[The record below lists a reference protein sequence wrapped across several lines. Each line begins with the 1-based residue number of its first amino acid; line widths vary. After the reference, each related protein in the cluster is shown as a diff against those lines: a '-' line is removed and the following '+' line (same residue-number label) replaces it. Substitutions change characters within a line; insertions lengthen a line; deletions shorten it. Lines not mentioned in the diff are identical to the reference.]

1 MTRRKSLS
9 VAIALSVASACAFAV
24 EIDVPDLESRIR
36 NSGAAIPQAAMP
48 ALAKPA
54 PAPLPTPV
62 PQVSSPTVI
71 PPAAEPAPTAASSPE
86 ASPPEVSGPPPV
98 TGHVAVAAGRP
109 GLIGG
114 NISVSRESEPGSSL
128 GFAVDFSHDSVS
140 DFGPSSGPSNPD
152 PGYYAKKTSLSAA
165 IFGGPDGSSWKLS
178 ADVFERTDGLQGKNP
193 EYSGLTRRDMAFLAD
208 SGPIRLGDGPFAWS
222 AALSGDVFSSG
233 ADKPGTLPPA
243 TAIPGY
249 AGYSL
254 DPSLSLSFAR
264 GAFKALLTGRYSYN
278 AVVDSREAQAGRGTL
293 SLSYAI
299 GKFLLAADVSAHADA
314 ADGFLAP
321 FGAAV
326 VWESADLPL
335 RRVSLA
341 GGLSS
346 DRVSS
351 RDLADE
357 NPFILL
363 SGKPV
368 WQADWNGSLSARLV
382 PLDALT
388 IDAGAIFRASLPGR
402 GILAVSDGLAPGNLF
417 VVSRLERKSLVAS
430 ARGNWEAEGWNLAAE
445 YEGEWLDRAW
455 RESLH
460 SLTASGTVRDAST
473 RSVWSASASSRFF
486 LDAWLMPEI
495 SITGTFRPV
504 KALAISLLV
513 SDLVPLATGSRRT
526 LKGPYVSSLGAVA
539 LSARID
545 F

>member
-1 MTRRKSLS
+1 MTRKKI
-9 VAIALSVASACAFAV
+9 VTIAFALASACAFAV

-62 PQVSSPTVI
+62 PEAAAPTVAPI
-71 PPAAEPAPTAASSPE
+71 AAESAPTPAVAAAPE
-86 ASPPEVSGPPPV
+86 ASVPAESGTPPV
-98 TGHVAVAAGRP
+98 VGHVAVAAGRP

-114 NISVSRESEPGSSL
+114 NISVSRESGTEPGSSL
-128 GFAVDFSHDSVS
+128 GFAVDFSHDSVA
-140 DFGPSSGPSNPD
+140 DFGPSSGFSN
-152 PGYYAKKTSLSAA
+152 PGYYSKKTSLSAA
-165 IFGGPDGSSWKLS
+165 LFGGPDGSSWKLS
-178 ADVFERTDGLQGKNP
+178 ADVSERTDGLQGQNA
-193 EYSGLTRRDMAFLAD
+193 EYSSLTRRDMAFLAD
-208 SGPIRLGDGPFAWS
+208 SGSIRLGDGPFAWS

-233 ADKPGTLPPA
+233 ADKPGTLPPT

-254 DPSLSLSFAR
+254 DPSLSISFAQ

-278 AVVDSREAQAGRGTL
+278 AVVESPEAQAGRGTL

-299 GKFLLAADVSAHADA
+299 GQFLLAADVSAHGDGD
-314 ADGFLAP
+314 DGFLAP
-321 FGAAV
+321 FSAAV
-326 VWESADLPL
+326 VWENADIPL

-341 GGLSS
+341 GGLSV
-346 DRVSS
+346 DRVSCL
-351 RDLADE
+351 DLADE

-382 PLDALT
+382 PFDALSL
-388 IDAGAIFRASLPGR
+388 DAGAVFRASLPGR
-402 GILAVSDGLAPGNLF
+402 GMLAVSDDLAPGNLYA
-417 VVSRLERKSLVAS
+417 VSRLERKSLVAS
-430 ARGNWEAEGWNLAAE
+430 ARGNWEGEGWNLAAE

-455 RESLH
+455 RDSLH
-460 SLTASGTVRDAST
+460 SLTASGTVRDSSP
-473 RSVWSASASSRFF
+473 RSIWSASASSRFF
-486 LDAWLMPEI
+486 LDAWDMPEI
-495 SITGTFRPV
+495 SLTGTFRPA

-513 SDLVPLATGSRRT
+513 SDLVPLATGTRRT